1 MKQVQGDGKCWAAVL
16 KHKFEDLERLFPV
29 ISTNKFISLLSL
41 LLYINKPKIHKAF
54 ISLQD
59 S

>member
-1 MKQVQGDGKCWAAVL
+1 MLSSYAEAQVLRLVGKIV
-16 KHKFEDLERLFPV
+16 
-29 ISTNKFISLLSL
+29 STNKFISLLSL